1 MKMTF
6 KELISI
12 CLSMVLAFS
21 LALPVYAGSAISGS
35 ISSNYEF
42 DEATGHL
49 TIGKVIEKKSILD
62 IHSIPK
68 DKIKSVTIRE
78 GVTKIGDSSPM
89 INNDILHET
98 PIIGAFE
105 GCTGLTSV
113 TIPDSVRKIGDR
125 AFKGCTGLTSITIPN
140 SVAYIGEDAF
150 SNCTSLSSINVNE
163 ENQNFKSIDGVLFSK
178 GETELIQYPTG
189 RKATNYTIPNS
200 VTSIDDSAFSGCTGL
215 KEVTLGNSVK
225 RIYYY
230 SINFESVVLRREMC
244 SSKCY
249 IDIFKGCTSLSS
261 INVNEENQ
269 NFKSID
275 GVLFSKDGK
284 TLLQFPTGKKET
296 NYTIPNSVESIGS
309 SAFKKCTG
317 LTSVTIPDS
326 VTKIDNYAFEGC
338 TGLTSVTIGN
348 GVKEIG
354 DSAFEGCTGLTSVN
368 IGNGATFIGS
378 YVFLGCTNLKEVT
391 IPKEL
396 DITRVLFDKNVKIN
410 RI

>member
-1 MKMTF
+1 MKSKLKKIM
-6 KELISI
+6 SI
-12 CLSMVLAFS
+12 CLAMVLAFS
-21 LALPVYAGSAISGS
+21 LALPVYAGSAISGA

-42 DEATGHL
+42 DETTGHL
-49 TIGKVIEKKSILD
+49 TIGKVIEKKSILK
-62 IHSIPK
+62 IHSIPQ
-68 DKIKSVTIRE
+68 DKIKSVTIRD

-89 INNDILHET
+89 INDIIHET

-113 TIPDSVRKIGDR
+113 TIPDSVTSIGDS
-125 AFKGCTGLTSITIPN
+125 AFAGCTGLTSITIPN

-150 SNCTSLSSINVNE
+150 SNCRGLTSINVDT
-163 ENQNFKSIDGVLFSK
+163 ENPWYKSIDGVLFSK
-178 GETELIQYPTG
+178 DETELIQYPTG

-200 VTSIDDSAFSGCTGL
+200 VTSIGSWAFAGCTGL

-249 IDIFKGCTSLSS
+249 IDIFSGCTSLSS

-309 SAFKKCTG
+309 SAFKGCTG

-354 DSAFEGCTGLTSVN
+354 EDAFRDCTGLTSITIPDGV
-368 IGNGATFIGS
+368 TKIGS
-378 YVFLGCTNLKEVT
+378 YVFSGCTNLKEVT

>member
-1 MKMTF
+1 MKSKLKKIM
-6 KELISI
+6 SI
-12 CLSMVLAFS
+12 CLAMVLAFS
-21 LALPVYAGSAISGS
+21 LALPVYAGSAISGA

-42 DEATGHL
+42 DETTGHL

-113 TIPDSVRKIGDR
+113 TIPDSVREIGDR
-125 AFKGCTGLTSITIPN
+125 AFSGCEGLTSITIPN

-150 SNCTSLSSINVNE
+150 SHCTSLTSINVDT
-163 ENQNFKSIDGVLFSK
+163 ENTCYKSIDGVLFSK
-178 GETELIQYPTG
+178 GGKTLLQFPTG
-189 RKATNYTIPNS
+189 KRETNYTIPNS
-200 VTSIDDSAFSGCTGL
+200 VESIGSWAFEGCPGL

-230 SINFESVVLRREMC
+230 SINFESIVLRREMC
-244 SSKCY
+244 SSECY
-249 IDIFKGCTSLSS
+249 IDIFSGCTSLSS

-309 SAFKKCTG
+309 RAFSGCTG

-338 TGLTSVTIGN
+338 TS
-348 GVKEIG
+348 
-354 DSAFEGCTGLTSVN
+354 
-368 IGNGATFIGS
+368 
-378 YVFLGCTNLKEVT
+378 LKEVT
-391 IPKEL
+391 IPREL
-396 DITRVLFDKNVKIN
+396 DITYVFDEHVKVN

>member
-1 MKMTF
+1 MKSKF
-6 KELISI
+6 KKIMSI
-12 CLSMVLAFS
+12 CLAMVLAFS

-178 GETELIQYPTG
+178 
-189 RKATNYTIPNS
+189 
-200 VTSIDDSAFSGCTGL
+200 
-215 KEVTLGNSVK
+215 
-225 RIYYY
+225 
-230 SINFESVVLRREMC
+230 
-244 SSKCY
+244 
-249 IDIFKGCTSLSS
+249 
-261 INVNEENQ
+261 
-269 NFKSID
+269 
-275 GVLFSKDGK
+275 DGK